1 MKLKRKAIKML
12 SFRKQKF
19 IDINYLNKIVNV
31 INEQLKLSPVVG
43 AELEFY
49 FFGSSENLEK
59 QILQQKIADSF
70 EKERAK
76 NQYEITFSETA
87 DILSLINRI
96 NTAKKF
102 IINYAKK
109 HKIKASFK
117 SYVKGQEVGSSLQF
131 HISMLNENKQN
142 VFAKVGDNESQF
154 TLFAVGGLL
163 HYMLSHFLLFASSKN
178 SYKRFYEALEA
189 KCFTPLAV
197 CWGADNRTT
206 AIRIPQSTLNPQNRN
221 IEHRVAGSDEPP
233 EKVLSAILLA
243 IYLGI
248 KNKIPA
254 PEKVYGKAYEK
265 QYQKPPFNA
274 IAFPK
279 NLRQAKKLF
288 NIQFAF
294 LQN

>member
-1 MKLKRKAIKML
+1 MKLKRKIIRML
-12 SFRKQKF
+12 NFRKQKS
-19 IDINYLNKIVNV
+19 IDINYLSKIINAINKN
-31 INEQLKLSPVVG
+31 LKLTPIVG

-49 FFGSSENLEK
+49 FFGNSENLEK

-102 IINYAKK
+102 IIAFAKK
-109 HKIKASFK
+109 NKVKASFK

-154 TLFAVGGLL
+154 TIFAVGGLL

-178 SYKRFYEALEA
+178 SYKRFYEAVEA

-197 CWGADNRTT
+197 CWGADNRTA

-233 EKVLSAILLA
+233 EKVLYAILLA

-248 KNKIPA
+248 KNKILA

-265 QYQKPPFNA
+265 QYQQAPYNS
-274 IAFPK
+274 IMFPK
-279 NLRQAKKLF
+279 NLKEAKKLF
-288 NIQFAF
+288 DNEIAF